1 MPTER
6 WMHAAMTTNG
16 ASRILWRGVKG
27 PNGDGS
33 EAIQLAS
40 LPRIVTSSGRRRGS
54 CWFLSVSLKVY
65 RDCSLSRWLHLTVFR
80 ILNFTFFPTIM
91 TEKWR
96 QSTTRRP
103 RLPVSLQTSEFLTIW
118 KRLSAFGC
126 FFFRRACAESTT
138 FPNLISQTLTSCPAE
153 TATWWLVS
161 EQAMLV
167 TWSVEPVTSSNC
179 HVANSWYSAKS
190 KACML
195 PLSAVPASSDV
206 KYMHLG

>member
-103 RLPVSLQTSEFLTIW
+103 RLPVSLQTSVRIFDDLKTFKCFW
-118 KRLSAFGC
+118 L
-126 FFFRRACAESTT
+126 FFFAAHAQKVRLFR
-138 FPNLISQTLTSCPAE
+138 
-153 TATWWLVS
+153 TWYPKL
-161 EQAMLV
+161 
-167 TWSVEPVTSSNC
+167 
-179 HVANSWYSAKS
+179 
-190 KACML
+190 
-195 PLSAVPASSDV
+195 
-206 KYMHLG
+206 